1 MCGLSAA
8 GCGSG
13 SLTRDQTW
21 APAWGLQEIV
31 TGPLGKAHDCFR
43 LCFHLLTQDAQ
54 VLPSP
59 APLPQVEGSLLVLP
73 ACQIA
78 AEVVAAASPRYGGS
92 VVKSLP
98 AMQRCGFSPWVR
110 KIPVEE
116 GMATHSSI
124 LARRIPWMEEA
135 GRLYSLWSRNESD
148 RTERLTRCTFAL
160 KGGCLSF
167 LASVAPDWR
176 WKLTEH
182 GGSHPL
188 KFP

>member
-59 APLPQVEGSLLVLP
+59 APSPQVEGSLLVLP

-78 AEVVAAASPRYGGS
+78 AEVVAAVSPRYGLCWWLSGKESAFNAEMRIQSLGQEDPCGGGNGYPLQYSCPENPMDGGGWQAIQPVGS
-92 VVKSLP
+92 
-98 AMQRCGFSPWVR
+98 QRVR
-110 KIPVEE
+110 Q
-116 GMATHSSI
+116 
-124 LARRIPWMEEA
+124 
-135 GRLYSLWSRNESD
+135 N
-148 RTERLTRCTFAL
+148 
-160 KGGCLSF
+160 
-167 LASVAPDWR
+167 
-176 WKLTEH
+176 
-182 GGSHPL
+182 
-188 KFP
+188 